1 VAIVLLGVAI
11 QDERGHMAA
20 LALKAAIGALVVII
34 IALFSKSKS
43 FYIAGMVPL
52 FPSFALIAHYIV
64 GTERPAADLR
74 TTAVFGLWSLIP
86 YAVYLAA
93 VYFLGDRLALWATL
107 SLATIAWFLAAGCL
121 LAVWLRLHPS

>member
-1 VAIVLLGVAI
+1 
-11 QDERGHMAA
+11 MAA
-20 LALKAAIGALVVII
+20 LALKAAIGALVVIV
-34 IALFSKSKS
+34 IALLSKSKS

-86 YAVYLAA
+86 YAVYLTA
-93 VYFLGDRLALWATL
+93 VYTFGERLPLWATL
-107 SLATIAWFLAAGCL
+107 SVATVAWFLAAGCL
-121 LAVWLRLHPS
+121 LAIWLRVHPS